1 MIGVFITFRY
11 ADDFDEQTVRKIA
24 DVAQAKFKEMAGL
37 RSKAF
42 TVNPGKREAINFYV
56 WDSEEAAKAFF
67 TDEQVDRIAGHY
79 KVRPTLDF
87 VQIAAL
93 VENQTDETIRWAP
106 AYHRWVHCLWRNGT
120 LSLPDIFSYF
130 CIFV

>member
-11 ADDFDEQTVRKIA
+11 TDNFDEQAVRNIA
-24 DVAQAKFKEMAGL
+24 DAAQARFKGMAGL

-42 TVNPGKREAINFYV
+42 TVNPEKREAVNFYV

-67 TDEQVDRIAGHY
+67 TDEQVDRIAAYY
-79 KVRPTLDF
+79 KVRPTLEF

-93 VENQTDETIRWAP
+93 VGNHTE
-106 AYHRWVHCLWRNGT
+106 
-120 LSLPDIFSYF
+120 
-130 CIFV
+130 